1 MKKYKLKDL
10 RQMVENGAA
19 RRISAT
25 AEIPGHFEKIGY
37 AEGVYG
43 LIGGL
48 IQNDEGNLFAVLGR
62 TSILFSIF

>member
-1 MKKYKLKDL
+1 MKEYKLKDL

-25 AEIPGHFEKIGY
+25 AEIPGHFDKVGY
-37 AEGVYG
+37 AKGVYG

-48 IQNDEGNLFAVLGR
+48 IQDNEGNLFAALGR